1 VNKNSLVNIGLGI
14 AVLVL
19 YVLHFN
25 SNSSAENI
33 EEVVETEGIENV
45 VATEEASETTDS
57 NSVAV
62 KEAVASK
69 VAYFN
74 LEELVASC
82 SYLNLKTQAMMN
94 KERRLYSSFER
105 KEKEFQQWY
114 LAKQQELAEYDKKK
128 MLVQSHLD
136 QAQREGAEKQQML
149 QVELEKEKQNLM
161 EEKQRFA
168 VERDKIIFDAMADL
182 NKEAAWDYVLVDNA
196 ELRLVI
202 PFNEDNNVTKN
213 LATIINKKYAK

>member
-1 VNKNSLVNIGLGI
+1 MNKNSLVNIGLGI

-25 SNSSAENI
+25 SSSPAENI
-33 EEVVETEGIENV
+33 EKIVETEEIENV
-45 VATEEASETTDS
+45 VATEEAVETNDS

-74 LEELVASC
+74 LEKLVASC
-82 SYLNLKTQAMMN
+82 SYLKLKTQAMIS
-94 KERRLYSSFER
+94 KERRLYESFER

-149 QVELEKEKQNLM
+149 QVELEKEKQSLM

-182 NKEAAWDYVLVDNA
+182 NKEASWDYVLVDNA